1 MLQLLW
7 DMFKETGRVN
17 TYMFYK
23 ALEQDGM
30 DEMEGMEEIEKTV
43 DEMEKNVPGVSD
55 GKPIIGQIIQLKDQA

>member
-1 MLQLLW
+1 
-7 DMFKETGRVN
+7 
-17 TYMFYK
+17 MFYK